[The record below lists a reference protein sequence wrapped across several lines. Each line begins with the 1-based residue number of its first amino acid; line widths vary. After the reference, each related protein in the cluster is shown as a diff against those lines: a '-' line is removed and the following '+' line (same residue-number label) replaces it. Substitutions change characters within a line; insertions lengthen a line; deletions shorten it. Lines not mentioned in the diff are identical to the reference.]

1 MEQINELKLIQAN
14 ITKQLLSIQNRLRAV
29 SEDGEQKLAQNDKML
44 RKKMAEVMV
53 LKSNTGI
60 HTYITIYSCTYLYT
74 LLSTLILILIRI
86 LICV

>member
-60 HTYITIYSCTYLYT
+60 HTYITIYSTYLYT